1 VLILAQLV
9 VPVVVIYSSLLVI
22 LEAQDQQRTE
32 EVQNAPRVIFVHK
45 APLILFVLLLV
56 NPTIVEKDVV
66 MVSQTLK
73 HIFVQHEV
81 RHVQRFVQVIMQ
93 QASGIQTMKK
103 RQEIKRKGVSLQTIV
118 LVVEKM
124 RTVVSETVIQ
134 DLVNALAKK
143 SFVLLVHLVPVRNFR
158 TLRVMVDVHL
168 GFIVPPVQIKTM
180 KTDVVENRV
189 THLAQQRF
197 IVNLEVK
204 HLKKSMQTT
213 ILSVVLPK
221 PKIVH
226 PATL

>member
-1 VLILAQLV
+1 L
-9 VPVVVIYSSLLVI
+9 
-22 LEAQDQQRTE
+22 
-32 EVQNAPRVIFVHK
+32 EVQVLQPPKEVLNARLGIFVK
-45 APLILFVLLLV
+45 QVQPMLYVKQDKQTWIIADQ
-56 NPTIVEKDVV
+56 DVDTLKH
-66 MVSQTLK
+66 TLK

-93 QASGIQTMKK
+93 QASGIQTMQK

-124 RTVVSETVIQ
+124 RTVVSETMIQ

-168 GFIVPPVQIKTM
+168 GFIVPPVPIKTM
-180 KTDVVENRV
+180 KTDVVENRH
-189 THLAQQRF
+189 TQQRF